1 MFSFVPRAVTRYR
14 RNNPYTHP
22 LLFFVV
28 DCTNSCLQ
36 FALVGAI
43 AYGGY
48 YSLNNWNA
56 TDVES
61 DQVMKAVAE
70 DSISPIQTAIVTAS
84 STVTTEIIEILP
96 VEPLERDEPSHLLD
110 GKYAIRWVQSQP
122 QDGYTIQFGASVNKG
137 ELIDFAY
144 EHLTNGAVIY
154 PFKRTSND
162 QTLYGVSSGL
172 YTSVSSALRA
182 IDNMPADAVVNDP
195 WIRPI
200 SKLQKQVERN
210 LLAEHTG
217 R

>member
-14 RNNPYTHP
+14 RDNPYTHP

-28 DCTNSCLQ
+28 DCTDSCLQ

-48 YSLNNWNA
+48 YSLNNWNSS
-56 TDVES
+56 DVET
-61 DQVMKAVAE
+61 DQIMTAVAD
-70 DSISPIQTAIVTAS
+70 DSISPIQTAIVPAS
-84 STVTTEIIEILP
+84 STVTTETIELLP
-96 VEPLERDEPSHLLD
+96 VAPLERDEPSRLLD

-137 ELIDFAY
+137 ELIDFAN
-144 EHLTNGAVIY
+144 EHLTQGAVIY

-172 YTSVSSALRA
+172 YDSVSSALRA

-200 SKLQKQVERN
+200 GKLQKQVKRS
-210 LLAEHTG
+210 AQST